1 MNEKY
6 TVLSVDK
13 RERYGPAGKRATIF
27 IVHIRTARGSTGSIE
42 IAEADFET
50 EKVKAALDE
59 LYEKLE
65 MPFGL

>member
-1 MNEKY
+1 MSDKY
-6 TVLSVDK
+6 DVLSVDK
-13 RERYGPAGKRATIF
+13 RQRFGPAGKRATIF

-50 EKVKAALDE
+50 EKVRVVLDE
-59 LYEKLE
+59 LCEKLE